1 MPIVDP
7 VLALTAFAGAA
18 LLLALLFWPAAGL
31 VPRAIHLW
39 RMTARVRHEDVLKQL
54 YKLEYERLPATA
66 DSVAGGTALSR
77 HQTLG
82 ILQRLE
88 ELDFVEPEGNVYHLT
103 PQGQA
108 YALRIVR
115 THRLWERYL
124 ADRTG
129 TRPEEWHVLAER
141 REHTLSPGDAEDLAS
156 ALGHPLYD
164 PHGDPIPTAG
174 GQMPSRS
181 GFPLPSLRLGE
192 KAVITHLEDEP
203 AAVYSELV
211 ALGLGPL
218 VTLERIDAPKGRVR
232 FRTGGVEHEVEAV
245 VARNVTVEPTSQGE
259 PQLEHATLAGLAIGE
274 SAEVVAIAP
283 TCQGPARRRLL
294 DLGLVPGTQVS
305 ARLRSAAGDP
315 VAYEIR
321 GALIALRRGQAEA
334 VQVKAAGVDP
344 ETVSPGSH
352 QAAGTPS
359 AAGAAGSSR
368 GRSAAEGGG

>member
-7 VLALTAFAGAA
+7 VLALTTFAGAL
-18 LLLALLFWPAAGL
+18 LLLAILFWPGMGL
-31 VPRAIHLW
+31 VPRATRLW
-39 RMTARVRHEDVLKQL
+39 RMSARVRHEDVLKQL

-66 DSVAGGTALSR
+66 DSVAGGTGLSR

-88 ELDFVEPEGNVYHLT
+88 ELDFVEPEGAVYHLT
-103 PQGQA
+103 PQGQT

-129 TRPEEWHVLAER
+129 TRPEEWHGLAER

-156 ALGHPLYD
+156 SLGHPLYD

-174 GQMPSRS
+174 GHMPSRS
-181 GFPLPSLRLGE
+181 GFPLPSLRLNE

-203 AAVYSELV
+203 PAVYRELV
-211 ALGLGPL
+211 GLGLGPL
-218 VTLERIDAPKGRVR
+218 VTLERVDAPKGRVR
-232 FRTGGVEHEVEAV
+232 FRTGGVEHEVDAV
-245 VARNVTVEPTSQGE
+245 VARNVTVEPTTRGE
-259 PQLEHATLAGLAIGE
+259 PDRERATLAGLAIGE
-274 SAEVVAIAP
+274 SAEVLAIAP

-294 DLGLVPGTQVS
+294 DLGLVPGTRVS

-321 GALIALRRGQAEA
+321 GALIALRREQAEA
-334 VQVKAAGVDP
+334 VQVEPLAA
-344 ETVSPGSH
+344 ELAS
-352 QAAGTPS
+352 AG
-359 AAGAAGSSR
+359 AGAAGAGPR
-368 GRSAAEGGG
+368 RQTGGAGNPDAGEEAV

>member
-7 VLALTAFAGAA
+7 ILALSAFAGGV
-18 LLLALLFWPAAGL
+18 LLLALLFWPQGGL
-31 VPRAIHLW
+31 APRAIHLW

-66 DSVAGGTALSR
+66 DSVAGGTGLSR

-88 ELDFVEPEGNVYHLT
+88 EQDFVEPEENVYHLT
-103 PQGQA
+103 TQGRA

-129 TRPEEWHVLAER
+129 TRPEEWHGLAER
-141 REHTLSPGDAEDLAS
+141 REHTLSAGDTEDLAS

-181 GFPLPSLRLGE
+181 GFPLASLRIGE

-203 AAVYSELV
+203 AAVYGELI

-218 VTLERIDAPKGRVR
+218 VTLERIEGPKGRVR
-232 FRTGGVEHEVEAV
+232 FRTGGEEHEIEAV
-245 VARNVTVEPTSQGE
+245 VARNVTVEPASHDE
-259 PQLEHATLAGLAIGE
+259 PETERFTLAGLRLGE
-274 SAEVVAIAP
+274 SATVSGIAP
-283 TCQGPARRRLL
+283 TCQGPSRRRLL
-294 DLGLVPGTQVS
+294 DLGLVPGTEVS
-305 ARLRSAAGDP
+305 ARLKSAAGDP
-315 VAYEIR
+315 VAYDVR
-321 GALIALRRGQAEA
+321 GALIALRREQADAVYVEA
-334 VQVKAAGVDP
+334 PDAEGTSGFGDQV
-344 ETVSPGSH
+344 PG
-352 QAAGTPS
+352 
-359 AAGAAGSSR
+359 
-368 GRSAAEGGG
+368 GRSRSEEVV